1 MRKNITTWKSKEKDP
16 FPLPKDLSFS
26 VPQKFHQTMTDPS
39 MPFYL
44 IDTGA
49 DDPNRII
56 GFTTQEFLRI
66 LVNSTT
72 IHGDGTFS
80 VVPLAKERFYQV
92 YTLHGEIGTQIQVPL
107 AFFLLPDKT
116 NETYQR
122 MLKEVKSLCEESGL
136 NLSPSM
142 FMLDFEQAMINSVQ
156 NLFPECGVVLCFFH
170 LSQSLWR
177 KIASLHLKV
186 EYQESKLIKKLV
198 NMIKATAFVPA
209 DEVEDCFDSVKN
221 LEGWPEHWFG
231 ILDYFQET
239 YIRKWREERKSGR
252 GRPCNQ
258 PVLVKG
264 LPIYPIPLWN
274 QFERTKAGLGRTN
287 NKLEAFNGAFSSDLG
302 KPHPSMWELLGAF
315 QAEASNVTA
324 QIRKV
329 DIGEETRREYPIY
342 KKINTALQKLCNDYE
357 QFEDK
362 LVYLEKVGIY
372 LGNYV

>member
-26 VPQKFHQTMTDPS
+26 VPKKFHQTMTDPS

-186 EYQESKLIKKLV
+186 EYQESKLIK
-198 NMIKATAFVPA
+198 NSCQHDQGHSFCT
-209 DEVEDCFDSVKN
+209 S
-221 LEGWPEHWFG
+221 
-231 ILDYFQET
+231 
-239 YIRKWREERKSGR
+239 R
-252 GRPCNQ
+252 
-258 PVLVKG
+258 
-264 LPIYPIPLWN
+264 
-274 QFERTKAGLGRTN
+274 
-287 NKLEAFNGAFSSDLG
+287 
-302 KPHPSMWELLGAF
+302 
-315 QAEASNVTA
+315 
-324 QIRKV
+324 
-329 DIGEETRREYPIY
+329 
-342 KKINTALQKLCNDYE
+342 
-357 QFEDK
+357 
-362 LVYLEKVGIY
+362 
-372 LGNYV
+372 